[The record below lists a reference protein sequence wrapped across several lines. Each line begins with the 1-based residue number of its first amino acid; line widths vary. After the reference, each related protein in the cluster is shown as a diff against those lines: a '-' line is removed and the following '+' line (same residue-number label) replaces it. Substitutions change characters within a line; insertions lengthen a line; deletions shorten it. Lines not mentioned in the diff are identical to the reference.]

1 MCKLAED
8 SNYDFSSWNT
18 NAHKISQTIWNQ
30 QEIKNLKLYRGAKIY
45 ELLTEKL

>member
-1 MCKLAED
+1 MKNNKEWIRNMCKLAED

-30 QEIKNLKLYRGAKIY
+30 QEIKNLKL
-45 ELLTEKL
+45 